1 MNQTALDE
9 LCDQLFYVPP
19 HVAGSI
25 EDFEEALARNLEPL
39 DRLPPVVKPDWGAVC
54 LLASIVLAG
63 IGLLLVRMK

>member
-9 LCDQLFYVPP
+9 LCEKLFQP
-19 HVAGSI
+19 
-25 EDFEEALARNLEPL
+25 PL

-63 IGLLLVRMK
+63 IGVVVVVWRSINR